1 MVSRKIKMK
10 NNNVILYAKYKGES
24 KRKNKLILYAKYK
37 EEGEMKNHLH

>member
-1 MVSRKIKMK
+1 MVNTKIKVK
-10 NNNVILYAKYKGES
+10 KNNVILYAKYKGES